1 MEPAAAKPA
10 KDTRQVVEFPEALR
24 VHELS
29 SMRDHLRT
37 LQQIQDAMSRSAFD
51 EAGKLSEERLGLS
64 SFGLHEAHQVAK
76 YMPKGMQDIGTE
88 MHKAASRFSIEVA
101 NSGATGDVRP
111 ALAALSRVTQQ
122 CVACHAAYRL
132 K

>member
-1 MEPAAAKPA
+1 MQATVAKPA
-10 KDTRQVVEFPEALR
+10 KDTRQPVRFPEPLR

-37 LQQIQDAMSRSAFD
+37 LQLIQDAMSRNAFD
-51 EAGKLSEERLGLS
+51 EAGKLSEQRLGLS
-64 SFGLHEAHQVAK
+64 SFGLHEAHEVAK

-88 MHKAASRFSIEVA
+88 MHKAASRFSLEVT

-122 CVACHAAYRL
+122 CVACHNAYRL